1 MLANRPFCQCDFLS
15 SELPEQLSYPGSDD
29 YEYQQARY
37 WSIQQG
43 RTAPAC
49 RFAPED
55 AEQVS
60 FAVLTSR
67 SSNCSFSVKSGGHAA
82 FAGASNIEDGLT
94 IDLIHLNDITVSAD
108 RKQASLGPGNVWYDV
123 YSTLSPMGL
132 TVIGGRV
139 SAIGVGGLTLGGGIS
154 FFSNR
159 YGWACDN
166 VNAYE
171 VVFAD
176 GSIHEV
182 TSTSEYDDLYW
193 ALRGGGNNFGIVTRF
208 DVLAYP
214 QGDLWGGS
222 QTFLYTDWT
231 ADALNDALY
240 YFDEGSR
247 VDPDAH
253 VYIAYGYV
261 QPADIYLI
269 ITSLQYAKPEPYPD
283 VLHNFTSVPGAFIN
297 TLRVDDLPSMTRE
310 FDNTT
315 PQAARYV
322 FDVQLL
328 ASMPELI

>member
-1 MLANRPFCQCDFLS
+1 
-15 SELPEQLSYPGSDD
+15 
-29 YEYQQARY
+29 
-37 WSIQQG
+37 
-43 RTAPAC
+43 
-49 RFAPED
+49 
-55 AEQVS
+55 
-60 FAVLTSR
+60 
-67 SSNCSFSVKSGGHAA
+67 VKSGGHAA

-94 IDLIHLNDITVSAD
+94 IDLIHLNDITVSED
-108 RKQASLGPGNVWYDV
+108 QKQASLGPGNVWYDV

-182 TSTSEYDDLYW
+182 TSSSEYDDLYW

-247 VDPDAH
+247 ADPDAH
-253 VYIAYGYV
+253 VYLAYAYA
-261 QPADIYLI
+261 QPLDTYLI
-269 ITSLQYAKPEPYPD
+269 LTSLQYAKPQPYPP
-283 VLHNFTSVPGAFIN
+283 VLHNFTSVPGALYD
-297 TLRVDDLPSMTRE
+297 TLRVGDLPSMTRE

-315 PQAARYV
+315 PQAAR
-322 FDVQLL
+322 
-328 ASMPELI
+328 